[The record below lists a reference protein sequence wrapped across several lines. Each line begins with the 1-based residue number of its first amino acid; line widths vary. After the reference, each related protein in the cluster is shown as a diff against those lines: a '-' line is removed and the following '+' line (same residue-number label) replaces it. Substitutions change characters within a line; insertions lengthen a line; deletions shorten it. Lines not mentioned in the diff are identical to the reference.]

1 MPLNAKLPECLVDE
15 FQRDGY
21 FRTTR
26 QRATLGNHSGDL
38 TGLRIDQFQTGG
50 TLSLLNYYSL
60 SESTLKLAKVINIL
74 TDNAHS

>member
-21 FRTTR
+21 IRTTR